1 MEMSVIFS
9 LFALAGAGI
18 TVWVKVNN
26 TITET
31 KTRLSIVEQDLR
43 DHKAQSQ
50 GVVDRLREE
59 VRNDVDKLVEKMD
72 KMAETLNLLVGEIKA
87 IRKHE
92 NN

>member
-1 MEMSVIFS
+1 MEISVIISF
-9 LFALAGAGI
+9 FVIAGSGI